1 MAIDFPNSPTLND
14 IYTVGD
20 SSWEYDGEKWLSL
33 GAIGPTGATGAEG
46 QPGDPGTDGF
56 SAYEVAVSNGFT
68 GTESEW
74 LDSLVGAEGPAG
86 PGFVYLGE
94 WEFTTTYNIGD
105 VVNIMP
111 GYGGGVY
118 YPGGTFISLID
129 NNIDNAPLSSDDE
142 WGLIAADG
150 PEGPAGSDGGW
161 STAQTLR
168 SVTGSTDTP
177 TSSDNG
183 KLVTIDTSSGTVAI
197 TINNSLDLPVGGRID
212 FAWIGAATAV
222 SFTNTATINATPG
235 LKLRARYSSAT
246 LVCTAT
252 DTYLLVG
259 DLSA

>member
-1 MAIDFPNSPTLND
+1 M
-14 IYTVGD
+14 TVLKKYNVAT
-20 SSWEYDGEKWLSL
+20 SEWEVIVAGV
-33 GAIGPTGATGAEG
+33 AGPTGATGATGPTGPTGPAGEPGDPGAEG
-46 QPGDPGTDGF
+46 QPGDPGTDGTDGTDGF

-150 PEGPAGSDGGW
+150 PEGPTGANGTNGLDAVYD
-161 STAQTLR
+161 TAQ
-168 SVTGSTDTP
+168 
-177 TSSDNG
+177 
-183 KLVTIDTSSGTVAI
+183 
-197 TINNSLDLPVGGRID
+197 
-212 FAWIGAATAV
+212 AV
-222 SFTNTATINATPG
+222 ISMRVF
-235 LKLRARYSSAT
+235 S
-246 LVCTAT
+246 
-252 DTYLLVG
+252 
-259 DLSA
+259 